1 MCARR
6 DTQVSAGS
14 EPVHENSYRS
24 AMSVLPS
31 EAEIQASLRH
41 LCLVPISDICGIAEA
56 NAHAMLAYR
65 SASVASTRWTTC
77 PEGAI
82 WRSAMNVFAIAAGM
96 MTVIHL
102 VAGWQRPRLA
112 VIVSGILWLLYAVY
126 ERLVA
131 TGVLCDAN
139 CNIRVDLVFF
149 FPILG
154 LATFCAYQS
163 YMGRPIPQKVVGAV
177 LGAIGLVV
185 VPLVAESYGYGALFS
200 VVVVLAIGLY
210 VIRSRRSNRGP

>member
-1 MCARR
+1 
-6 DTQVSAGS
+6 
-14 EPVHENSYRS
+14 
-24 AMSVLPS
+24 
-31 EAEIQASLRH
+31 
-41 LCLVPISDICGIAEA
+41 
-56 NAHAMLAYR
+56 
-65 SASVASTRWTTC
+65 
-77 PEGAI
+77 
-82 WRSAMNVFAIAAGM
+82 MNIFAIAAGM
-96 MTVIHL
+96 MAVIHL

-131 TGVLCDAN
+131 TVGCNGD

-163 YMGRPIPQKVVGAV
+163 YMGRPIPQKVVGTV

-185 VPLVAESYGYGALFS
+185 FALVAESYGYGALSS
-200 VVVVLAIGLY
+200 VVVVLVIGLY
-210 VIRSRRSNRGP
+210 VIKSRRSNRGP

>member
-1 MCARR
+1 M
-6 DTQVSAGS
+6 
-14 EPVHENSYRS
+14 
-24 AMSVLPS
+24 
-31 EAEIQASLRH
+31 
-41 LCLVPISDICGIAEA
+41 
-56 NAHAMLAYR
+56 
-65 SASVASTRWTTC
+65 
-77 PEGAI
+77 
-82 WRSAMNVFAIAAGM
+82 
-96 MTVIHL
+96 IHL